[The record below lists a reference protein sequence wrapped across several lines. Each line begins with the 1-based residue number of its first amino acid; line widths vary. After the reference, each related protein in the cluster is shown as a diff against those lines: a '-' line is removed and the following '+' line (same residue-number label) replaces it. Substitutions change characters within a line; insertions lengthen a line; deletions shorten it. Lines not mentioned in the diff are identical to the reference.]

1 MPKDVRRTADGGG
14 PSAPAAMLAAV
25 ESAQAGELD
34 SARGILAP
42 HIQSTHLTLEMLLL
56 ALRDASP

>member
-1 MPKDVRRTADGGG
+1 MPKDVGRMAGDGG
-14 PSAPAAMLAAV
+14 PSAPEAMLAAV

-42 HIQSTHLTLEMLLL
+42 RIQLTHLTLEMLLL